1 MRCATLPLALIL
13 LLPLPAAAQSS
24 AAQILG
30 HEVDLSLDDAVR
42 LALENNLNLE
52 VARTDPAIANEGVRQ
67 ATGAYDPNLAAFY
80 SFDDDEN
87 ATANAV
93 QSAFTGG
100 IPPDPNIVQE
110 LTINAKRW
118 DYNAGL
124 RGILPY
130 GLSYSSLYNWS
141 RTESD
146 SGFFLL
152 EPEWRAEWENEL
164 RLPLLKNFLQNEAD
178 VTVRRSRVA
187 QHISLED
194 FRRQLIDE
202 IRGVERS
209 YWTLTAERDAR
220 RVAETSLETA
230 QSLLDQTR
238 VQYEVGVVSRVAVT
252 QAVSGVARRE
262 SDLIVATNRA
272 DTAQDNLLNLII
284 APGPSGYKGTVIRP
298 ESPTIVEYEV
308 DLDATVERALETR
321 PEVAIARKR
330 LEDSQLAL
338 DLAENQVLP
347 SLDLVGSYR
356 LEGISGDAKDRANNN
371 ASGGSDPP
379 PPPDSFPRTFDG
391 SSSSNG
397 ANDDFFNSSGAHSWS
412 FRAEFSIPIPN
423 TTARALATQRR
434 IEYRRTR
441 TNVRQTEQ
449 VVVLE
454 AREAAR
460 NLASAVEAIEA
471 EERAKEAAAE
481 SLRAEQE
488 KLRLGDSTPF
498 DVLLFLEDLAE
509 AENRMVRA
517 LQVYR
522 NAITDLERAQGTLLT
537 SRGISFEE
545 ELDRY

>member
-1 MRCATLPLALIL
+1 MRCATLRLALIL
-13 LLPLPAAAQSS
+13 LLPLPAAAQST

-30 HEVDLSLDDAVR
+30 REVDLSLDDAVR

-67 ATGAYDPNLAAFY
+67 ATGAYDLNLAAFY

-87 ATANAV
+87 PTANAV

-100 IPPDPNIVQE
+100 IPADPNTVRE
-110 LTINAKRW
+110 RTINTKRW

-124 RGILPY
+124 RGILPS
-130 GLSYSSLYNWS
+130 GLSYSSVYNWS

-152 EPEWRAEWENEL
+152 EPEWRAEWDNQL

-178 VTVRRSRVA
+178 VTVKRSRVA
-187 QHISLED
+187 QDISLED

-209 YWTLTAERDAR
+209 YWTLTAELDAR

-262 SDLIVATNRA
+262 SDLIVATNLA
-272 DTAQDNLLNLII
+272 DAAQDNLLNLII
-284 APGPSGYKGTVIRP
+284 APGPSGYVGTVIRP

-308 DLDATVERALETR
+308 DLDATVERALESR
-321 PEVAIARKR
+321 PEVAIALKR
-330 LEDSQLAL
+330 LEDSQLTL
-338 DLAENQVLP
+338 DLAENQILP
-347 SLDLVGSYR
+347 ALDLVGSYR
-356 LEGISGDAKDRANNN
+356 LEGIAGDAKPRTNPA
-371 ASGGSDPP
+371 PP
-379 PPPDSFPRTFDG
+379 PALLPRTFAG

-441 TNVRQTEQ
+441 TNLRQTEQ
-449 VVVLE
+449 LVILE

-460 NLASAVEAIEA
+460 NLASALEAIEA

-498 DVLLFLEDLAE
+498 DVLLFLEDLA
-509 AENRMVRA
+509 AADNRLVRA
-517 LQVYR
+517 LQIYR
-522 NAITDLERAQGTLLT
+522 NAITDLERAQGTLLS
-537 SRGISFEE
+537 SRGISFEV